1 VHGCRPRRGSP
12 RRGGPDRASFAYTAP
27 APTGRAAPSDDDYK
41 AVVISSIHVQAAGVQ
56 NIGSLISVT
65 LDLSS
70 SDYALWRNNVLLT
83 LWCYSLFDRV
93 LLDTTYVSVPA
104 LDRINSV
111 IKSWI

>member
-1 VHGCRPRRGSP
+1 
-12 RRGGPDRASFAYTAP
+12 
-27 APTGRAAPSDDDYK
+27 
-41 AVVISSIHVQAAGVQ
+41 VQ

-104 LDRINSV
+104 LDRIDSV